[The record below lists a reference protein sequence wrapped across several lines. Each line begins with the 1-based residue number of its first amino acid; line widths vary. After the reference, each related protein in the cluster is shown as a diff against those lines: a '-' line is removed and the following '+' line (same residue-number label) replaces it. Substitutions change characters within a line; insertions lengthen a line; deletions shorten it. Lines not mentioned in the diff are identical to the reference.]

1 MVVQRNPL
9 PTGNLTVYSQNGE
22 ELAILNYFDGKP
34 AGTFLDIG
42 AYNPKKFSNTRA
54 LFERGFKGVYVEPSP
69 SLHQAFLDEIKDD
82 PQMQLITDCIGPDAG
97 EVEFYDSGDWALSTT
112 DPEWVEKRKGCGA
125 TFNAIKVNMITVPQ
139 LLEKSIHKTFDFI
152 SLDTENTV
160 KVILPLLDL
169 TAFKTSLI
177 CLEWNSQDFE
187 FFDTTLR
194 AQGFSEIDGS
204 RTGENLIYAK
214 K

>member
-1 MVVQRNPL
+1 M
-9 PTGNLTVYSQNGE
+9 YSQNNE
-22 ELAILNYFDGKP
+22 EQTILNYFEGKP

-42 AYNPKKFSNTRA
+42 AYHPTKLSNTRA

-82 PQMQLITDCIGPDAG
+82 PLMQLVTECLGEHCC
-97 EVEFYDSGDWALSTT
+97 EVEFHDSGDWAVSTT
-112 DPEWVEKRKGCGA
+112 DPGWVEKWKNTGA
-125 TFNAIKVNMITVPQ
+125 TFNRIKVNMITVAA
-139 LLEKSIHKTFDFI
+139 LLEKSVHKTFDFI

-169 TAFKTSLI
+169 NALKTSLI
-177 CLEWNSQDFE
+177 CVEHNGQDYE
-187 FFDTTLR
+187 FFDGLLQ
-194 AQGFSEIDGS
+194 AQGFAEIEGS
-204 RTGENLIYAK
+204 RTGENLIYCKNK

>member
-1 MVVQRNPL
+1 
-9 PTGNLTVYSQNGE
+9 
-22 ELAILNYFDGKP
+22 
-34 AGTFLDIG
+34 
-42 AYNPKKFSNTRA
+42 
-54 LFERGFKGVYVEPSP
+54 
-69 SLHQAFLDEIKDD
+69 
-82 PQMQLITDCIGPDAG
+82 
-97 EVEFYDSGDWALSTT
+97 
-112 DPEWVEKRKGCGA
+112 
-125 TFNAIKVNMITVPQ
+125 MITVPQ

-169 TAFKTSLI
+169 TALKTSLI

-204 RTGENLIYAK
+204 RTSENLIYK

>member
-1 MVVQRNPL
+1 M
-9 PTGNLTVYSQNGE
+9 YSQNDE
-22 ELAILNYFDGKP
+22 ERVILNYFDGKP

-42 AYNPKKFSNTRA
+42 AFHPKKFSNTRA
-54 LFERGFKGVYVEPSP
+54 LFERGFKGVFIEPSP

-82 PQMQLITDCIGPDAG
+82 PLMQLVTDCIGDYSG
-97 EVEFYDSGDWALSTT
+97 EVEFYDSGEWALSTT

-125 TFNAIKVNMITVPQ
+125 TFNKIKVNMITVPQ
-139 LLEKSIHKTFDFI
+139 LLEKSVHKTFDFI

-160 KVILPLLDL
+160 KIILPLLDL
-169 TAFKTSLI
+169 NALGTSLI
-177 CLEWNSQDFE
+177 CVEWNGQDFE

-194 AQGFSEIDGS
+194 AQGFSEIYGS
-204 RTGENLIYAK
+204 RTGENLIYK